1 MTLDDSNIDVSNTHL
16 TLKQQ
21 KFLAVYFQSG
31 NSTQAAM
38 EAYDCADRVT
48 AASIGYENLRKLQIP
63 IKSMMETK
71 GLSIGK
77 LVDTILEGLKATNGT
92 EPDYR
97 TRLGYVQT
105 AGKWLGLEAKDQANI
120 LINQEIKVAN
130 QSGTID
136 VSSNIEELA
145 IRTNTLIEQII
156 GLYNDAKENGES
168 ELTEFDIKVIG
179 FLKLIVSLK
188 IEKQSRIEVK

>member
-1 MTLDDSNIDVSNTHL
+1 MTLDDPDIDISNAHL

-63 IKSMMETK
+63 VKSIMEIK

-77 LVDTILEGLKATNGT
+77 LVDTILEGLKAINGA

-97 TRLGYVQT
+97 TRLGYVQV

-120 LINQEIKVAN
+120 LVNQEIKVAGQVGIKDAN
-130 QSGTID
+130 I
-136 VSSNIEELA
+136 NIEELA
-145 IRTNTLIEQII
+145 VRTNTLIEQITS
-156 GLYNDAKENGES
+156 LYNDAKENGES
-168 ELTEFDIKVIG
+168 ELTGFDIRVIE
-179 FLKLIVSLK
+179 FLRLFVNLKLD
-188 IEKQSRIEVK
+188 VKE